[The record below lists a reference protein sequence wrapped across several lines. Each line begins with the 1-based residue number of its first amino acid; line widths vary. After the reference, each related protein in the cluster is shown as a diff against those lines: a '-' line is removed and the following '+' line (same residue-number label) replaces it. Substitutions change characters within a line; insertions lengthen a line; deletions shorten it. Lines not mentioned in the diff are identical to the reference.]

1 MRTNLIVFI
10 FILLISILASLPLLK
25 PGLYTMHDDQQVA
38 RLFLFDKSL
47 KSGQF
52 PPRWVDELGFGFGYP
67 LFNFY
72 PPAVYVLGD
81 LFHLFGLSFISSVK
95 LVFFTS
101 IFLSGVSMYILTKEY
116 LGKLSALVSASFY
129 IFVPYRALDVY
140 VRGALAESFSFVW
153 LPLIIWS
160 LLKLRE
166 TNSKNFAIT
175 SGIFLALLMV
185 THNLIFLAFSLIL
198 VPTLTFL
205 FIISKSKKTFLCQS
219 ILSIFVGLSLSAF
232 FWVPAI
238 FEKKFTIVDDLL
250 IVNLAS
256 YKIHFVYLQQLW
268 NWTWGYG
275 GSTEGL
281 MDGLSFKIGKVHLIV
296 SISTF
301 IFATI
306 LIYKRTT
313 RKELEKHKL
322 FVFFSLMFLFSAFMT
337 TQYSSEVWKI
347 LTPLAYLQFP
357 WRFLTFCALFSSI
370 LAGSLI
376 YVLKVKVLKVVA
388 TIVLIGL
395 VIIPNT
401 KLFRPQF
408 YRPNLTDESA
418 TAKDVINWD
427 VSLSSFE
434 YSPKEIVLKKNDK
447 GANIIDIQ
455 KEDIPTSLITINSGN
470 AQLDIL
476 KTNPSLKEFA
486 LSANSDTFITAN
498 IFDFPNW
505 KVYVDNKEVTH
516 STQNRL
522 KLISFAVPQGTH
534 QVKIRFE
541 NTPVRTYANIIS
553 LVSLFFVGMFSL
565 KKYGR
570 SRHST

>member
-1 MRTNLIVFI
+1 MRSKIATLL
-10 FILLISILASLPLLK
+10 FILTISVLASIPLIK

-38 RLFLFDKSL
+38 RLFLFDKSI

-52 PPRWVDELGFGFGYP
+52 PPRWVDDLGFGFGYP

-81 LFHLFGLSFISSVK
+81 LFHLFGLSFISSIK

-160 LLKLRE
+160 LLKLKE

-175 SGIFLALLMV
+175 SGIFLAFLMV
-185 THNLIFLAFSLIL
+185 THNLIFLALLLIL
-198 VPTLTFL
+198 APTLAFL
-205 FIISKSKKTFLCQS
+205 FIISKSKKTFLYQS
-219 ILSIFVGLSLSAF
+219 VLSIFVGFSLSAF
-232 FWVPAI
+232 FWVPAL

-281 MDGLSFKIGKVHLIV
+281 MDGLSFKIGKVHLVV
-296 SISTF
+296 SFLTF
-301 IFATI
+301 IFTTM
-306 LIYKRTT
+306 LIYKKTT
-313 RKELEKHKL
+313 SIELEKHKL
-322 FVFFSLMFLFSAFMT
+322 FVFFFLMFLFSAFMT

-370 LAGSLI
+370 LAGALV

-395 VIIPNT
+395 VVIPNI

-408 YRPNLTDESA
+408 YRLNLTDESA

-427 VSLSSFE
+427 VSSSSFE
-434 YSPKEIVLKKNDK
+434 YSPKGIVLKKNDK

-455 KEDIPTSLITINSGN
+455 KEGIPTSLIAINSGY

-476 KTNPSLKEFA
+476 KINPSLKEFA
-486 LSANSDTFITAN
+486 LNSNSDTFITTS

-516 STQNRL
+516 SSQNNL
-522 KLISFAVPQGTH
+522 KLISFTVPQGAH

-541 NTPVRTYANIIS
+541 NTPLRICMNLIS
-553 LVSLFFVGMFSL
+553 LVSILSIGIFFL
-565 KKYGR
+565 KKNGR
-570 SRHST
+570 LRISA